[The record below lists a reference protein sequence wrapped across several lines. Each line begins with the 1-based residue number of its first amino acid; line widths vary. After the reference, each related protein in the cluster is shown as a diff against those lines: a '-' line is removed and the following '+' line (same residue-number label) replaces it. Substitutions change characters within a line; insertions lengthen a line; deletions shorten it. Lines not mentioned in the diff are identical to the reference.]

1 MSPGAIGNSGGK
13 NIGAAHGTRGP
24 RYRLTPKGEEYQRNL
39 ETVAAVR
46 EGIYPANTSTTPRLT
61 VLWNGLLAGIL
72 AGSILLA
79 TPLLWFGT
87 VGHGFLVGVP
97 WPMAIEVLSPLML
110 VVYAM
115 AVVFIVGRERTA
127 FGSLFHV
134 LDQKTGENTLLMQK
148 LIATGRDGQRFR
160 DLLEG
165 VTTFL
170 KDGSVDFDT
179 RKRLWSTLARS
190 TGLEGPLMDSM
201 KEHDGPGPAGRGGP
215 PPLTSPAREGQA

>member
-1 MSPGAIGNSGGK
+1 MSPGV
-13 NIGAAHGTRGP
+13 AHGTRRP

-39 ETVAAVR
+39 EAVAALR
-46 EGIYPANTSTTPRLT
+46 EGIYPANTSTTPKLT
-61 VLWNGLLAGIL
+61 VLWNGLLAGML

-79 TPLLWFGT
+79 TPVLWFGT
-87 VGHGFLVGVP
+87 VGHGSLGGIP
-97 WPMAIEVLSPLML
+97 WPMTIEVLSPLML

-127 FGSLFHV
+127 FGSLFQV
-134 LDQKTGENTLLMQK
+134 LDQKTEENTLLMQK
-148 LIATGRDGQRFR
+148 LIATAGDGQRFR

-179 RKRLWSTLARS
+179 RKHLWSTLARS
-190 TGLEGPLMDSM
+190 TGLEGPLTDSM
-201 KEHDGPGPAGRGGP
+201 KEHDGPDPAGRGGS
-215 PPLTSPAREGQA
+215 PPLTSPVREGQA